1 TLTEVLIGMPV
12 SNTSLY
18 ILNDQEH
25 LLPIGVVGEL
35 CIGGDQVARGYLNK
49 EELTKEK
56 FKSNPFKEGDRIYK
70 TGDLARWTVDGTIE
84 YIGRKDNQVKIRG
97 YRIELGEIENV
108 LSSLAFIDQCC
119 VLAKEDAQGAK
130 RLIGYVVIEGDL
142 DKTKIQ
148 EELKGSLPDYMVP
161 GIWVELDAMPL
172 TSNGKLDRKS
182 LPDPTELSTK
192 EYVAPRNEIE
202 LQLVEIWQELLGVD
216 RVGIYDNFF
225 ELGGH
230 SLLATRLVSIIRKKL
245 EIEIEIGD
253 IFEFTSV
260 EQLSS
265 YIHYKVINFSDSTDQ
280 YNMNIDI

>member
-1 TLTEVLIGMPV
+1 
-12 SNTSLY
+12 
-18 ILNDQEH
+18 
-25 LLPIGVVGEL
+25 
-35 CIGGDQVARGYLNK
+35 
-49 EELTKEK
+49 
-56 FKSNPFKEGDRIYK
+56 
-70 TGDLARWTVDGTIE
+70 
-84 YIGRKDNQVKIRG
+84 
-97 YRIELGEIENV
+97 
-108 LSSLAFIDQCC
+108 
-119 VLAKEDAQGAK
+119 
-130 RLIGYVVIEGDL
+130 
-142 DKTKIQ
+142 
-148 EELKGSLPDYMVP
+148 
-161 GIWVELDAMPL
+161 
-172 TSNGKLDRKS
+172 
-182 LPDPTELSTK
+182 
-192 EYVAPRNEIE
+192 NEIE